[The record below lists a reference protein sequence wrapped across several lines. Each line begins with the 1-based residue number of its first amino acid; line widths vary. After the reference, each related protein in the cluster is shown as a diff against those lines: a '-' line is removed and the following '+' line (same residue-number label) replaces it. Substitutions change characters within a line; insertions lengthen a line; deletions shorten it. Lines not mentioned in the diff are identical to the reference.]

1 MAAVLM
7 IHVPLYVP
15 ALFQEGMKDGI
26 TPLKRRELFAT
37 PPSEREPVDG

>member
-1 MAAVLM
+1 MLM